1 MGLAKPKIKIG
12 VEEYLNGENLSEIR
26 HEFIYGEVF
35 AMSGASDRHNIIT
48 GNIFGNLWTHLRD
61 TICQPFSENMKL
73 KADAQTFYYP
83 DVMVACDNPSKSP
96 YYREEPI
103 LLVEILSPSTE
114 RTDRHEKLAVYKN
127 IPTLQEYLIVSQD
140 KVFVEVHRRIENE
153 WETEIY
159 DDLKA
164 DIRLDSV
171 DFSLT
176 LSEIYRRVNFQ
187 NLTDEVPQ

>member
-1 MGLAKPKIKIG
+1 
-12 VEEYLNGENLSEIR
+12 
-26 HEFIYGEVF
+26 
-35 AMSGASDRHNIIT
+35 
-48 GNIFGNLWTHLRD
+48 
-61 TICQPFSENMKL
+61 
-73 KADAQTFYYP
+73 
-83 DVMVACDNPSKSP
+83 MVACDNPSKSP